1 MEKIFYR
8 FQKGR
13 CRIMLQPDV
22 EACPKSA
29 YTTYRTC
36 TKEFMVWQQ
45 ENDKGDISG
54 HAYVYAPIHFLDH
67 LYGYCVFRDI
77 PQFLNNKELY
87 NFTKSIG
94 FSLENMIQKNKYAF
108 VNNKLEDLYETDYL
122 TGVYNRHGFAK
133 YAQDMLFHCRREGL
147 ELQVIFVDIDGLKKI
162 NDQYGHEA
170 GDVVIRIVG
179 HSVKEV
185 ADERT
190 KVFRY
195 GGDEFL
201 VLHEG
206 DGEFPIFCKKVRE
219 VIEGKQAAMNLPYQ
233 VSASAGC
240 VIAIPGEQKS
250 LDEYVK
256 EADHIMYGIKQE
268 RHRQEQQ

>member
-1 MEKIFYR
+1 M
-8 FQKGR
+8 Q
-13 CRIMLQPDV
+13 
-22 EACPKSA
+22 
-29 YTTYRTC
+29 
-36 TKEFMVWQQ
+36 
-45 ENDKGDISG
+45 
-54 HAYVYAPIHFLDH
+54 
-67 LYGYCVFRDI
+67 
-77 PQFLNNKELY
+77 
-87 NFTKSIG
+87 
-94 FSLENMIQKNKYAF
+94 
-108 VNNKLEDLYETDYL
+108 
-122 TGVYNRHGFAK
+122 
-133 YAQDMLFHCRREGL
+133 HCRCQGL

-170 GDVVIRIVG
+170 GDVVIQIVG
-179 HSVKEV
+179 HSVSQV

-206 DGEFPIFCKKVRE
+206 DGEFDIFCKKVKE
-219 VIEGKQAAMNLPYQ
+219 VIAEKRAAMNLPYQ